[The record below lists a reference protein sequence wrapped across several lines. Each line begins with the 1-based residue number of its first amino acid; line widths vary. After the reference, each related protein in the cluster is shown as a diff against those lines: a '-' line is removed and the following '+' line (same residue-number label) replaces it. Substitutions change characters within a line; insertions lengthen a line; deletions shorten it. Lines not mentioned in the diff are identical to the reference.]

1 MRCYP
6 VSTTSTTLQMTT
18 ENALKEMTRP
28 AVLQFA
34 FSPRH
39 VTRLERD
46 LQRKLD
52 IERFAS
58 S

>member
-1 MRCYP
+1 MLSREYHVNDVANDDREC
-6 VSTTSTTLQMTT
+6 S
-18 ENALKEMTRP
+18 KEMTRP

-46 LQRKLD
+46 LQCKLD